1 MMQGLPVWRG
11 RGVHLYRDIWSH
23 PLYIVAMDVS
33 AGVGKFDTSQTKPLI
48 APLKES
54 MILMMASLQTPS
66 CIAAA
71 HLSLIQNRNCVH

>member
-1 MMQGLPVWRG
+1 MEGEGGYISTGTSGAIV
-11 RGVHLYRDIWSH
+11 Y

-71 HLSLIQNRNCVH
+71 HLSLIQNRDCVH